1 MTIHIHQSYIP
12 RLEITD
18 NETNIIVFPER
29 KNHKEKVKKKMK
41 KEEKNIVETYLHLK
55 SEEIV
60 CWQLYLGSL
69 PVPMHAAKVNYITD
83 NVCIFRYQYS

>member
-1 MTIHIHQSYIP
+1 
-12 RLEITD
+12 
-18 NETNIIVFPER
+18 
-29 KNHKEKVKKKMK
+29 MK
-41 KEEKNIVETYLHLK
+41 KEEKNNVETYLHLK